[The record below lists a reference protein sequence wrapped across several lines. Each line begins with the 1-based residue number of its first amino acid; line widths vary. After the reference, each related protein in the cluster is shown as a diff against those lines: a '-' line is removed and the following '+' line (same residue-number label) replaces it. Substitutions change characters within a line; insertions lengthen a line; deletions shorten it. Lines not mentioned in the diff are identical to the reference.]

1 MVNRVGSLRRM
12 EAKITGDEQLEESRS
27 QSPNDKYSVHSFHK
41 QLFINYYVPDTILKT
56 GDSSVNFSRKIF
68 ALVDL
73 HSSMIPILYGN
84 LKKKICVCTCV
95 SVHMYVCIYV
105 CVYI

>member
-1 MVNRVGSLRRM
+1 M

-27 QSPNDKYSVHSFHK
+27 QSPNDKHSVHSLHK
-41 QLFINYYVPDTILKT
+41 KLFINYYVPDTILKT

-84 LKKKICVCTCV
+84 LKKRTCARMCVFTY
-95 SVHMYVCIYV
+95 M
-105 CVYI
+105 CVYIVYMYIYKK